1 MEQLIVRNIELD
13 KICRICLAVK
23 KDMRPL
29 FGEMIA
35 EMLMEIAKIQI
46 EQMDGWPDK
55 ICLQCI
61 HQVSRCHA
69 FKSRVEKSDSA
80 LRQYIKGITVAVDT
94 ENKDCMP
101 SDMAKMGLSPPK
113 LQQLAPAMLPPQLHE
128 LHIQRTD
135 MQAIQTEAPMA
146 APAMILTSAQLIN
159 AGAQI
164 INTGHIITTA
174 TGQQI
179 IQTTPQFQ
187 AASIGQFIQGPNNTV
202 QMITQNGHPAHVLQI
217 QRTADDRCEIIVQ
230 PDLTEAQYIEN
241 VSSVPLMVTAPAA
254 TAAMPTDAMHAH
266 QLQPHPHMAVE
277 QPEHIELEESE
288 PDIQMHEKLD
298 EDVEYI
304 IPDDETI
311 ETDEI
316 IEESPGVEE
325 AETEYYA
332 ETECEESDEEEKQ
345 IAEFLT
351 NQTSCPGPG
360 RYVCNLCHKEFN
372 QAKWLHHHMS
382 SHTNWIKAN
391 CKKQP
396 ECHICRKSF
405 RGPGM
410 LRMHMKTHEKKDKI
424 PTCSIC
430 NKEFKSKSIL
440 YRHRQT
446 HFEKNFECSI
456 CEKKFSSNYQ
466 LNIHE
471 QRHNKEKI
479 YKCPH
484 CDKSYFHESE
494 LKVMDHIQHHMGT
507 TLQQNKKIAISRS

>member
-1 MEQLIVRNIELD
+1 MEQLMVRNVELD
-13 KICRICLAVK
+13 KICRLCLAVK
-23 KDMRPL
+23 ADLRPL
-29 FGEMIA
+29 FGEKIA
-35 EMLMEIAKIQI
+35 GMLMEIAKIQL

-55 ICLQCI
+55 ICVQCI

-69 FKSRVEKSDSA
+69 FKIRVERYDQA
-80 LRQYIKGITVAVDT
+80 LRQYIKGITVTDET
-94 ENKDCMP
+94 ESKELIQKEIECV
-101 SDMAKMGLSPPK
+101 SLSPPK
-113 LQQLAPAMLPPQLHE
+113 IQHMAPAMIAPQLHE
-128 LHIQRTD
+128 LHIQRAD
-135 MQAIQTEAPMA
+135 MQAMQTEAPLA

-164 INTGHIITTA
+164 LNTGHIITTA

-230 PDLTEAQYIEN
+230 PEMTDAQYLEN
-241 VSSVPLMVTAPAA
+241 VSSVPLMVAAPAA
-254 TAAMPTDAMHAH
+254 AAPIPTEVMHPH
-266 QLQPHPHMAVE
+266 QLHPHPHIAVE
-277 QPEHIELEESE
+277 QTEHTELEESE
-288 PDIQMHEKLD
+288 TETQMHEKLE
-298 EDVEYI
+298 EDVDYLL
-304 IPDDETI
+304 PDDETV

-316 IEESPGVEE
+316 IEEDTGGMEE
-325 AETEYYA
+325 GEVEYYA
-332 ETECEESDEEEKQ
+332 ETECEESDDEEKL

-351 NQTSCPGPG
+351 YQTSCPKPG

-372 QAKWLHHHMS
+372 QAKWLQLHMS

-396 ECHICRKSF
+396 ECEICHKSF

-410 LRMHMKTHEKKDKI
+410 LRMHMKTHEKVNKI

-446 HFEKNFECSI
+446 HFEKNFECSM

-471 QRHNKEKI
+471 QRHKKQKGHN
-479 YKCPH
+479 CPH
-484 CDKSYFHESE
+484 CDKSFYNETE
-494 LKVMDHIQHHMGT
+494 LKNHIQHHLGT
-507 TLQQNKKIAISRS
+507 KVKQNNNKVAISRS

>member
-23 KDMRPL
+23 KEMRPL

-55 ICLQCI
+55 ICVQCI

-69 FKSRVEKSDSA
+69 FKTRVERSDIA
-80 LRQYIKGITVAVDT
+80 LRQYIKGITVTVDPD
-94 ENKDCMP
+94 NKDCIP
-101 SDMAKMGLSPPK
+101 TDIGKMSLSPPK
-113 LQQLAPAMLPPQLHE
+113 LQQVAPAPMIPPQLHE

-230 PDLTEAQYIEN
+230 PDLTEAQYLEN
-241 VSSVPLMVTAPAA
+241 VSSVPLMVTAPAPA
-254 TAAMPTDAMHAH
+254 TALPTDGMHAH
-266 QLQPHPHMAVE
+266 QLQAHHHHMAME
-277 QPEHIELEESE
+277 QTEEHTEHGTHETELEESE
-288 PDIQMHEKLD
+288 PETQMHEKLD
-298 EDVEYI
+298 EDVEYVL
-304 IPDDETI
+304 PDDETI

-316 IEESPGVEE
+316 IEEGGGMDE
-325 AETEYYA
+325 AEMEYYA
-332 ETECEESDEEEKQ
+332 ETECEESDDEEKQ

-351 NQTSCPGPG
+351 YQTSCPSPG
-360 RYVCNLCHKEFN
+360 RYKVN
-372 QAKWLHHHMS
+372 
-382 SHTNWIKAN
+382 
-391 CKKQP
+391 
-396 ECHICRKSF
+396 
-405 RGPGM
+405 
-410 LRMHMKTHEKKDKI
+410 KI

-446 HFEKNFECSI
+446 HFEKNFECSM

-471 QRHNKEKI
+471 QRHKKQKCH
-479 YKCPH
+479 KCPH
-484 CDKSYFHESE
+484 CDKAFFNETE
-494 LKVMDHIQHHMGT
+494 LKNHIQHHLGATMK
-507 TLQQNKKIAISRS
+507 QNKKIAISRS

>member
-23 KDMRPL
+23 KEMRPI
-29 FGEMIA
+29 FGDMIA
-35 EMLMEIAKIQI
+35 NMLMEFAKIQI

-55 ICLQCI
+55 ICVQCI

-69 FKSRVEKSDSA
+69 FKTRVERSDIA
-80 LRQYIKGITVAVDT
+80 LRQYIKGITVTVEP
-94 ENKDCMP
+94 ENKDCVP
-101 SDMAKMGLSPPK
+101 AEIAKMSLSPPK
-113 LQQLAPAMLPPQLHE
+113 LQQVAPAMMPPQLHE
-128 LHIQRTD
+128 LHIQRAD
-135 MQAIQTEAPMA
+135 MQAIQTEPPMA

-230 PDLTEAQYIEN
+230 PDMTEAQYLEN

-254 TAAMPTDAMHAH
+254 TTALPTDGMHAH
-266 QLQPHPHMAVE
+266 QLQTHHHMTME
-277 QPEHIELEESE
+277 QTEQTELEESE
-288 PDIQMHEKLD
+288 SETQMHEEKL
-298 EDVEYI
+298 EADVEYV
-304 IPDDETI
+304 IPDDEMI
-311 ETDEI
+311 ETDDI
-316 IEESPGVEE
+316 IEESAGIEE
-325 AETEYYA
+325 GDMEYYA
-332 ETECEESDEEEKQ
+332 ETECEESDDEEKQ

-351 NQTSCPGPG
+351 YQTSCPSPG

-372 QAKWLHHHMS
+372 QPKWLHLHMS

-396 ECHICRKSF
+396 ECEICHKSF

-410 LRMHMKTHEKKDKI
+410 LRMHMKTHEKVNKI

-446 HFEKNFECSI
+446 HFEKNFECSM

-471 QRHNKEKI
+471 QRHKKPKCH
-479 YKCPH
+479 KCPH
-484 CDKSYFHESE
+484 CDKAYFNDTE
-494 LKVMDHIQHHMGT
+494 LKNHIQQHLGT
-507 TLQQNKKIAISRS
+507 TTKQNKKIAISRS